1 MSDFKFEL
9 RRLSKNKKHPRD
21 LVLPDFDNIASYEG
35 FDKIGPFEGID
46 RDVYWQHINFYYVAH
61 SFDTFLFPNKQN
73 LIQYLSWT
81 NGFYDEG
88 GPLFCFSYRSF
99 IESAAHFITTCM
111 EIRSNFDK
119 YTELLQ
125 GEKLVIS
132 SKSGMDSEWRNYIKP
147 NFLDPIVKAAV
158 PTSINWVTLS
168 KVSQLAD
175 NSPLSNSKN
184 DPIKSE
190 RITKKMELLETH
202 IDGLRPT
209 YDFLCEYIHPNTY
222 PAQRFMP
229 LSQSDNGSMLLQFKD
244 SDVFLKDFHELFNS
258 LPPISSSLVSLI
270 LESEKGMIKIQ
281 NTLRAHTKVALKSYF
296 PKINF
301 KKLSSGLLDTGC
313 MCRSGKKFRKCCGK
327 S

>member
-1 MSDFKFEL
+1 MTDFKFDL
-9 RRLSKNKKHPRD
+9 RRLSKNKKYPRD
-21 LVLPDFDNIASYEG
+21 LVLPDFDNLTSYEG
-35 FDKIGPFEGID
+35 FDKIGPFDGID

-88 GPLFCFSYRSF
+88 GALFCFSYRSF
-99 IESAAHFITTCM
+99 IESAAHFIITCM

-132 SKSGMDSEWRNYIKP
+132 SKLGMDSEWADHLKL

-158 PTSINWVTLS
+158 PTSVNWDALATAG
-168 KVSQLAD
+168 QLAG

-184 DPIKSE
+184 DPIKPQ
-190 RITKKMELLETH
+190 RIAKKMELLETH
-202 IDGLRPT
+202 ITGLRPT
-209 YDFLCEYIHPNTY
+209 YDFLSEYIHPNSY
-222 PAQRFMP
+222 PAQRFMS
-229 LSQSDNGSMLLQFKD
+229 LSQSDNGSMIWQFRG
-244 SDVFLKDFHELFNS
+244 SDVFSKNFHQLFNS
-258 LPPISSSLVSLI
+258 LPSINSSLVSLI
-270 LESEKGMIKIQ
+270 LESEEEMIKIQ

-296 PKINF
+296 SKINF
-301 KKLSSGLLDTGC
+301 KKLSSGLLDAGC

>member
-1 MSDFKFEL
+1 MTDFKFDL

-35 FDKIGPFEGID
+35 FDNIGSFEGID

-61 SFDTFLFPNKQN
+61 SFDEFLFPNKQN

-81 NGFYDEG
+81 NSFYDEG

-99 IESAAHFITTCM
+99 IESAAHFIITCM

-119 YTELLQ
+119 YTELLE

-132 SKSGMDSEWRNYIKP
+132 SKLGMDDVWRNYIKS
-147 NFLDPIVKAAV
+147 NFLDPIIKAIS
-158 PTSINWVTLS
+158 PTSINWGALDIPNE
-168 KVSQLAD
+168 LAD

-184 DPIKSE
+184 DPIKSG
-190 RITKKMELLETH
+190 RIAKKMELLETR

-209 YDFLCEYIHPNTY
+209 YDFLSEYIHPNTY
-222 PAQRFMP
+222 PAQRFMR
-229 LSQSDNGSMLLQFKD
+229 LSQSDNGSMLCQFKK
-244 SDVFLKDFHELFNS
+244 SDVFLKDFHELFNR
-258 LPPISSSLVSLI
+258 LPSINSSLVSLI

-281 NTLRAHTKVALKSYF
+281 NTLKAHTKVALKAYF
-296 PKINF
+296 SSINF
-301 KKLSSGLLDTGC
+301 KNLSSSLLDADC